1 MKTYKCLVEK
11 CENLFQSV
19 VHNVRYCP
27 SCRPIL
33 GKIKRRLEHEKNKK
47 TCPVCLELFVPNN
60 GTRKYC
66 YMGGCDKFAQKVKS
80 GYYER
85 TYRVG
90 KSEAKM
96 KELGLL

>member
-1 MKTYKCLVEK
+1 MKTHKCQIEN
-11 CENLFQSV
+11 CGNLFQSIA
-19 VHNVRYCP
+19 HNVKYCKYC
-27 SCRPIL
+27 SLNL

-66 YMGGCDKFAQKVKS
+66 YMGGCAEFVQRVQN
-80 GYYER
+80 GHYER

-90 KSEAKM
+90 KSWERMQKM
-96 KELGLL
+96 V